1 MLKKVIALIMAS
13 AMLLSLGTVAFADET
28 DYYAIETNADD
39 SDPVYIL
46 LDDTNSTV
54 NTETGE
60 ITYNQELQQS
70 DKKYTVVSITH
81 GDTKVY
87 EITAEETDVANLTVN
102 QEYSFVKGDGAE
114 VGDVIEAIPEGG
126 AQLEYLGDGKSA
138 EVSENASYTTVSDTV
153 SDIFKDDIAMIE
165 EFTDNAD
172 QVNSCESADDYA
184 LMMLK
189 EELAHY
195 YNVPEEDLTKIT
207 TLDDAIEK
215 YVDTE
220 WERYKE
226 YYESR
231 EDIKGEVEEYYLPW
245 YESEYNRMAPM
256 AGMADRYK
264 TLLEEMKAVDA
275 NDQNAILEYLG
286 LTEDEFMMFKKNLAW
301 SNTPVVENSGI
312 VQVVTPGEGFDTCE
326 QGAIFYHEELGWSY
340 ACTNGG
346 VEFGDATDLHLYEI
360 EPHTLSADAFS
371 VEAGDAVQL
380 DKDGKGVAGLKN
392 VKAYVQMPGSTEKS
406 EIISFE
412 FQEDYVELDKDAHV
426 TAIIGGRYYTVKL
439 DLLKWAENPTED
451 IPVYIKPVVNP
462 IVRLSNDL
470 NNNLFG
476 SIVKN
481 VDYADEAYSSKAEV
495 VDGILCITAVFDG
508 NNVEI
513 RRACFDSKLIN
524 EIIRLNVDVKFVVG
538 SYTFTISAEQLKG
551 LDNVIITVDPE
562 TGICTITVD
571 GVDRTADFIFDFT
584 NS

>member
-1 MLKKVIALIMAS
+1 MKKIIALIMAS

-28 DYYAIETNADD
+28 DYYALETNADG

-60 ITYNQELQQS
+60 LTYKQELQQS
-70 DKKYTVVSITH
+70 DKEYSVVSNTH

-87 EITAEETDVANLTVN
+87 EITAEETDVADLTVN
-102 QEYSFVKGDGAE
+102 QEYSFVKGGGAA
-114 VGDVIEAIPEGG
+114 VGDMIEAIPEGG
-126 AQLEYLGDGKSA
+126 AQLKYLGDGKST
-138 EVSENASYTTVSDTV
+138 EVSDNARYTTVSDTV
-153 SDIFKDDIAMIE
+153 SEIFQNDIAMIE
-165 EFTDNAD
+165 EFTAHVE

-189 EELAHY
+189 EELAY
-195 YNVPEEDLTKIT
+195 YDVPEEDLTKIT
-207 TLDDAIEK
+207 TLDE
-215 YVDTE
+215 YVETM
-220 WERYKE
+220 WELYKDE
-226 YYESR
+226 GYSK
-231 EDIKGEVEEYYLPW
+231 EDIKAEVEEYYLPW
-245 YESEYNRMAPM
+245 FKSEYNRMA
-256 AGMADRYK
+256 GMADGYK

-286 LTEDEFMMFKKNLAW
+286 LHESEFMMFKKNLAW
-301 SNTPVVENSGI
+301 SNTPVVKNSGI

-326 QGAIFYHEELGWSY
+326 QGAIFYREELGWSY

-346 VEFGDATDLHLYEI
+346 VGFGDATDLHLYEI
-360 EPHTLSADAFS
+360 ETHTLSADAFS

-392 VKAYVQMPGSTEKS
+392 VKAYVQLPGSTEKS

-412 FQEDYVELDKDAHV
+412 FKEDYVELDKDAHV

-451 IPVYIKPVVNP
+451 IPVYIEPVVNP
-462 IVRLSNDL
+462 IVSLSNDL
-470 NNNLFG
+470 NNDLFG

-495 VDGILCITAVFDG
+495 ADRTLCITAVFDG
-508 NNVEI
+508 SNVEL

-538 SYTFTISAEQLKG
+538 SYTVTISAEQLKG